1 MFCCAFFFVLNSF
14 AIILMGKREL
24 VTLQLYTLII
34 SNALLFNAALSL
46 DYELPQHLQRKK
58 LYTVI
63 F

>member
-1 MFCCAFFFVLNSF
+1 M
-14 AIILMGKREL
+14 IK
-24 VTLQLYTLII
+24 QLYTLLI

-46 DYELPQHLQRKK
+46 DYELPQHLQRRK